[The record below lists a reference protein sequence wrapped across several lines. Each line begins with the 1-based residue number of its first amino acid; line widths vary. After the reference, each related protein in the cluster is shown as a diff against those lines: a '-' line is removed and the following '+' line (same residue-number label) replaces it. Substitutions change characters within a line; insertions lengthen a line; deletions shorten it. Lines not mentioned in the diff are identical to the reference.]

1 MLKLF
6 AALFMLLDHIG
17 FYYSDVLP
25 GALVMVLRLSGRLAF
40 PLFAWSVARGFRRT
54 HSLMVYFLRMTAFA
68 LIAQAIIQQGNQWIG
83 LHMQW
88 TNVLVTFAL
97 AIVALAGYRLA
108 RDSSRDLIASLRP
121 IPAAPNT
128 VPVRPIP
135 PRFDLKISPGGI
147 TLDARTG
154 LVLGSIALL
163 AALLAAEALHA
174 DYGAYGVLTVVLLDA
189 ATHRVEES
197 HWEQRIFQYLL
208 PLNILFL
215 IIRIL
220 TASAP
225 FYWAVMQLASLAA
238 VPLMITFQRDRK
250 PPRWLKYG
258 FYLFY
263 PLHILALCALRLA
276 LLGPLP

>member
-6 AALFMLLDHIG
+6 AALFMLLDHAG
-17 FYYSDVLP
+17 FYYGDVLP
-25 GALVMVLRLSGRLAF
+25 GFLVMLLRLAGRLAF
-40 PLFAWSVARGFRRT
+40 PLFAWSVARGYHRT
-54 HSLMVYFLRMTAFA
+54 HNPMVYFLRMTAFA
-68 LIAQAIIQQGNQWIG
+68 LLAQVIIQPANQWIG
-83 LHMQW
+83 LHMAW
-88 TNVLVTFAL
+88 TNVLFTFTL

-108 RDSSRDLIASLRP
+108 KDSSRDLVASLRP

-154 LVLGSIALL
+154 LVLGSLALL
-163 AALLAAEALHA
+163 AALLAAEALHT
-174 DYGAYGVLTVVLLDA
+174 DYGSYGVLTVVLLYA
-189 ATHRVEES
+189 ATHRVDEA

-215 IIRIL
+215 VIRLL

-225 FYWAVMQLASLAA
+225 FYWAIMQLASLAA
-238 VPLMITFQRDRK
+238 VPLMIAFQRDRK

-263 PLHILALCALRLA
+263 PLHILALCAVRMA
-276 LLGPLP
+276 LLGPMS

>member
-17 FYYSDVLP
+17 FYYSDALP
-25 GALVMVLRLSGRLAF
+25 GVLVMFLRLSGRLAF

-54 HSLMVYFLRMTAFA
+54 HNLMAYFLRMTAFA
-68 LIAQAIIQQGNQWIG
+68 LISQVIIQQSNQWIG
-83 LHMQW
+83 LHMEW
-88 TNVLVTFAL
+88 TNVLVTFSL

-128 VPVRPIP
+128 VPIRPIP

-154 LVLGSIALL
+154 LVLGSLALL
-163 AALLAAEALHA
+163 AALLAAEGLHA
-174 DYGAYGVLTVVLLDA
+174 DYGAYGVLTVVVLDA
-189 ATHRVEES
+189 ATHRVDEV
-197 HWEQRIFQYLL
+197 HWEQRMFQYLL

-215 IIRIL
+215 LIRIL
-220 TASAP
+220 TTRASV
-225 FYWAVMQLASLAA
+225 YWAVMQLASLAA
-238 VPLMITFQRDRK
+238 VPLMIAFQRDRK
-250 PPRWLKYG
+250 PPRWLKYV
-258 FYLFY
+258 FYFFY
-263 PLHILALCALRLA
+263 PLHILALCVLRMA

>member
-6 AALFMLLDHIG
+6 ATLFMLLDHVG
-17 FYYSDVLP
+17 FYYGDVLP
-25 GALVMVLRLSGRLAF
+25 DFLVMLLRLVGRLAF

-68 LIAQAIIQQGNQWIG
+68 LISQVLIQQANHWIG
-83 LHMQW
+83 LRMVW

-97 AIVALAGYRLA
+97 AIVALAGFRLA

-121 IPAAPNT
+121 ISASPNT
-128 VPVRPIP
+128 APVRPIP
-135 PRFDLKISPGGI
+135 PRFDVKISPGGI

-154 LVLGSIALL
+154 LVVGSLALL

-174 DYGAYGVLTVVLLDA
+174 DYGAYGVLMVVLLDA
-189 ATHRVEES
+189 ATYRVDEA
-197 HWEQRIFQYLL
+197 HWEQRIYQYLL

-215 IIRIL
+215 VIRLL

-225 FYWAVMQLASLAA
+225 FYWAIMQLASLAA
-238 VPLMITFQRDRK
+238 IPLMVTFQRDRK

-263 PLHILALCALRLA
+263 PLHIVALCALRMA
-276 LLGPLP
+276 LLGPMT

>member
-25 GALVMVLRLSGRLAF
+25 GTLVMVLRLVGRLAF
-40 PLFAWSVARGFRRT
+40 PLFAWSVARGFQRT
-54 HSLMVYFLRMTAFA
+54 HSLMVYFIRMAAFA
-68 LIAQAIIQQGNQWIG
+68 LVAQGMIQSANQWIG
-83 LHMQW
+83 LHMEW
-88 TNVLVTFAL
+88 TNVLVTFTL

-108 RDSSRDLIASLRP
+108 RDSSHDLIASLHP

-154 LVLGSIALL
+154 LVVGSIALL
-163 AALLAAEALHA
+163 AALLAAEVLHA

-189 ATHRVEES
+189 ATHRIDEA

-215 IIRIL
+215 VIRML

-225 FYWAVMQLASLAA
+225 VYWAIMQLASLAA
-238 VPLMITFQRDRK
+238 VPLMIAFQRDRK
-250 PPRWLKYG
+250 PPRWLKYA
-258 FYLFY
+258 FYFFY
-263 PLHILALCALRLA
+263 PLHILALCALRMA
-276 LLGPLP
+276 LLGPLT